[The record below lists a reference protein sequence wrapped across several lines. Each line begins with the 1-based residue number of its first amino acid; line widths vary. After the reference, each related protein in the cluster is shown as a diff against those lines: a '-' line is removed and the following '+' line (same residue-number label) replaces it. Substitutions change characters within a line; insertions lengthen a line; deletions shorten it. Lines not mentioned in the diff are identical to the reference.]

1 MREQR
6 DCDCAELTCI
16 GEGDTCCEGER
27 GSGALYLTATFVK
40 ALSLTGAL
48 LCPLQAPYFVPS
60 TGALPRVLISSL
72 VIVLI
77 DPPYQPMLYGTQ
89 VLYYVLEISHVSCPV
104 VTLCSPM
111 YMLRS

>member
-48 LCPLQAPYFVPS
+48 LCPLQGPCFAP
-60 TGALPRVLISSL
+60 TGALLCPLRGGLAKGTYKLPCYSS
-72 VIVLI
+72 
-77 DPPYQPMLYGTQ
+77 Y
-89 VLYYVLEISHVSCPV
+89 
-104 VTLCSPM
+104 
-111 YMLRS
+111 